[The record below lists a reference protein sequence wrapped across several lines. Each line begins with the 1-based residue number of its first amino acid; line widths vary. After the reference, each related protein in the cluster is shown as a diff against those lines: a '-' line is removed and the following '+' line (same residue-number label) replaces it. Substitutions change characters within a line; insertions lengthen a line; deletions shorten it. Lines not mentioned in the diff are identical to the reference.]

1 MNTADTARTEI
12 GRGRQD
18 CLFTEIVRIGPHTC
32 QLSIRSGVY
41 RFQCHAVAKVFSAT
55 YLCWHE
61 ITRIHFSQMQ
71 TKEGLAYLNI
81 SEKNFQAD
89 RDRLVEQLLDFLD

>member
-1 MNTADTARTEI
+1 MNTAYTVRTEL
-12 GRGRQD
+12 GRGHQD

-32 QLSIRSGVY
+32 QLSIRSGAY

-55 YLCWHE
+55 GLCWNE

-71 TKEGLAYLNI
+71 TKEGLAYLNVG
-81 SEKNFQAD
+81 EKDFQAD
-89 RDRLVEQLLDFLD
+89 RDRLVEQLLDVLY